1 MDIVRICLLVRSFL
15 VDSFVYVYFHETQNC
30 MHDMLLLLLS
40 CRQETASR
48 LVYQKNSEYRC
59 YVDIVVVT

>member
-1 MDIVRICLLVRSFL
+1 MFL
-15 VDSFVYVYFHETQNC
+15 ETQNC

-40 CRQETASR
+40 CSEETVSR

-59 YVDIVVVT
+59 YVDIVVVTWSLGKPAAKQHNIKHKQA